1 MRLNLGTSG
10 PVMPEKIDTEKI
22 DVAVI
27 GAGVVGLAIAR
38 KFAKSGRE
46 VLVLESC
53 DAIGTATSSRNSEVI
68 HAGIYYPRGSLKA
81 ELCVQGREMLYEY
94 CQSHG
99 INHKKVGK
107 LIVASDEAQTSD
119 LEQLYQTGIKNGVCD
134 LTLLDAKELSAME
147 PKLKAVRGIH
157 SPSTGLIDSHA
168 LMLSLQGDIENAGGV
183 VAFKSPVIGGQIEDD
198 GVVLSIGGADPMN
211 ITCNTVINS
220 AGHGAWDIAN
230 AIDGIDKKTIPPHHM
245 AKGNYFLLQGPAPFS
260 RLIYPLP
267 GSASLGIHY
276 TLDLGGQGRFGPD
289 VEWIES
295 MDYSVDPARAD
306 SFYASIK
313 NYWPDIKDGSLT
325 PGYSGI
331 RPKVQAQGE
340 QASDFIFEA
349 TPEGNIINLYGI
361 ESPGLTSCLSIA
373 EKVFEMAN

>member
-1 MRLNLGTSG
+1 
-10 PVMPEKIDTEKI
+10 MPEKIDTEKI